1 MNQPVQA
8 TPEHS
13 PILLYFTVT
22 ITGAAVMV
30 LELLGT
36 RVIGPFY
43 GVSLYVWS
51 SLIAVTLIALA
62 AGYFL
67 GGFLAD
73 RAPGLRLPHIVAF
86 AALST
91 VVIPFETGPVLRATN
106 PLGLRAGA
114 FVAALTLFLPPL
126 TALAMVGPYVIKQ
139 AARDLRAVGTVAG
152 LVYAVST
159 VGSVI
164 GTLLLG
170 FFLLPA
176 FGTRTILVSL
186 SLLLAGLTFLVAWH
200 DRPAGA
206 PLRSLALLSAL
217 TAMIAAG
224 ASASLSASRTAA
236 EGFTVRSDAES
247 LYGWVRVVDDERHGY
262 RLLLS
267 DASVLSAV
275 DVKND
280 RSLLGYQEVLS
291 LLPAIHRDATRAL
304 LIGLGGGHVARDL
317 KTQGIVTDTIE
328 IDPAVAE
335 AARRWFHFEPTGLFL
350 VGDARYEI
358 TRLTARYDLIVH
370 DCFTGGAEPTHLLT
384 QEMLRELRGL
394 LKDGGVLALN
404 YVGFRTGDGADA
416 VAAVYRTL
424 KSLFPSVRVFVT
436 DKADFT
442 DFIFLASQQPLRLEV
457 PGDDRRINWLLDHE
471 HQFAD
476 DAGFVITDD
485 YNPMEIRQVRKAE
498 TYRKHFLE
506 RIAFE
511 LLLR

>member
-1 MNQPVQA
+1 MHQPVQA
-8 TPEHS
+8 TPEHN
-13 PILLYFTVT
+13 PVLLYVTVA

-36 RVIGPFY
+36 RIIGPFY

-67 GGFLAD
+67 GGLLAD
-73 RAPGLRLPHIVAF
+73 RAPDLRLPHIVAF
-86 AALST
+86 AGLST
-91 VVIPFETGPVLRATN
+91 VVIPFEAGPILRATDH
-106 PLGLRAGA
+106 LGLRAGA
-114 FVAALTLFLPPL
+114 FAAALTLFLPPL

-139 AARDLRAVGTVAG
+139 TAWDLRAVGTVSG

-186 SLLLAGLTFLVAWH
+186 SLLLGSLTFLVAWC
-200 DRPAGA
+200 DRPAGT
-206 PLRSLALLSAL
+206 PLRSLVLLSAL
-217 TAMIAAG
+217 TAMIAACAA
-224 ASASLSASRTAA
+224 ASFSTSRTPVD
-236 EGFTVRSDAES
+236 GFTVRSDAES

-275 DVKND
+275 DMKED

-291 LLPAIHRDATRAL
+291 LLPAVHRDATRAL
-304 LIGLGGGHVARDL
+304 LIGLGGGHVARDF

-358 TRLTARYDLIVH
+358 TRLTVRYDLIVH

-384 QEMLRELRGL
+384 KEMLSELRSL
-394 LKDGGVLALN
+394 LKDGDVLALN

-424 KSLFPSVRVFVT
+424 QSLFPSVRVFVT

-442 DFIFLASQQPLRLEV
+442 DFIFLATQYPLRLEV
-457 PGDDRRINWLLDHE
+457 PGDDRRTHWLRDHE
-471 HQFAD
+471 HRFAD

-485 YNPMEIRQVRKAE
+485 YNPMESRQVRKAE